1 MEIEVKYKVIPVPM
15 KEVFADSDFNCRG
28 QITPFDVRELA
39 ADIAIR
45 GLDQPI
51 TVVPYDILPYK
62 FKVAAGHRRYMAFK
76 VNKQEFIP
84 AMVRTDLTET
94 DARLLN
100 LSENVHREDLN
111 ILQEARGMNWFVKQ
125 GWQEDTIAARLG
137 MSRGWVQ
144 VRKILLGLPED
155 IQEVAAAGILNQ
167 QQIRNLYSMR
177 TNEER
182 YEAVRRIKDAKER
195 NEKVDITPKKKPK
208 PHEKRVRTP
217 AEMLE
222 LQDYIQEE
230 AGNNLATRLLGW
242 CGGYVSTLEI
252 HRDIREFVQAANPK
266 TMYRIPKDVLENM

>member
-1 MEIEVKYKVIPVPM
+1 MIEEKYKVSAVAM
-15 KEVFADSDFNCRG
+15 KEIFADSDFNCRG

-39 ADIAIR
+39 ADIADR

-51 TVVPYDILPYK
+51 TVVPYDVCHYK
-62 FKVAAGHRRYMAFK
+62 FKIAAGHRRYWAFK

-84 AMVRTDLTET
+84 AMIRTDLSEV

-111 ILQEARGMNWFVKQ
+111 ILQEARGMDWFVKQ

-155 IQEVAAAGILNQ
+155 IQEVAASGILNQ

-177 TNEER
+177 SNDER

-195 NEKVDITPKKKPK
+195 NEKVDIAPKKKPK
-208 PHEKRVRTP
+208 PHEKRIRTTT
-217 AEMLE
+217 EMLE
-222 LQDYIQEE
+222 LQEYIQDEV
-230 AGNNLATRLLGW
+230 GNNLATRILGW
-242 CGGYVSTLEI
+242 CGGYVNSLEI
-252 HRDIREFVQAANPK
+252 HRDIREFIKATEPK
-266 TMYRIPKDVLENM
+266 KTYRIPKDILENM